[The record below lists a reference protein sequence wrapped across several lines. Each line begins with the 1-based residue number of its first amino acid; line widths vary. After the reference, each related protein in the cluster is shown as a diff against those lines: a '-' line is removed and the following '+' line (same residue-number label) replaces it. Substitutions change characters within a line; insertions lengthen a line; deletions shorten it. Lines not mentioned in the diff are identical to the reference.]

1 MMSETSKMIPSNIP
15 IAFSLQA
22 VDEARS
28 ALARSP
34 AWVALPTWEQERQ
47 KLYEKKY
54 IKTATMSYKEIS
66 VIRARLCTYS

>member
-34 AWVALPTWEQERQ
+34 AWVALPTSREEATAHIPIGQQQQRRV
-47 KLYEKKY
+47 
-54 IKTATMSYKEIS
+54 KTES
-66 VIRARLCTYS
+66 AR